1 MAMATKKDKSIA
13 SKTSLNL
20 AIRENTWVKSA
31 WVIPAAV
38 AIVLAALLV
47 GKFAVADR
55 LGQVMVAQREVSQL
69 RQTVADIRAEFAD
82 YNEVEE
88 QYNQYT
94 YKDFDRTLA
103 DRMDILALIEQEIFP
118 VCTVE
123 RLALAEKRLDLSLQ
137 GPTLENNSQLI
148 NRLEANDLVDEVWIS
163 TSTATEENGVIR
175 RTAEMTIILADVVPE
190 GEVAK

>member
-13 SKTSLNL
+13 SKTTLNL
-20 AIRENTWVKSA
+20 AIREKTWLKSA
-31 WVIPAAV
+31 WVIPAMA

-55 LGQVMVAQREVSQL
+55 LGQVVAAQREVDRL
-69 RQTVADIRAEFAD
+69 RQAVADTRAEFSD
-82 YNEVEE
+82 YDEVEE

-103 DRMDILALIEQEIFP
+103 DRMDILDLIEKEIFP